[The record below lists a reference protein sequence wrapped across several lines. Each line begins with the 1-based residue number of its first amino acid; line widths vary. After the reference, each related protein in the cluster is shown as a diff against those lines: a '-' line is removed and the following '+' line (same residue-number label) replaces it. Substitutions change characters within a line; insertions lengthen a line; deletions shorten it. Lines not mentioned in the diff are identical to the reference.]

1 MTAESGEPAAPVLP
15 PHFDEEMLG
24 ATLEVLARELFS
36 ARASASVR
44 QIAHEALLVT
54 FCLPG
59 VSAGV
64 QGVEDVLLKSFSYEA
79 LGHVILSIDR
89 VSQSVIH

>member
-1 MTAESGEPAAPVLP
+1 MTRRHHASGRQVEGGADAAPVTAESAEPAAPVLP
-15 PHFDEEMLG
+15 PHFDEQMLG

-44 QIAHEALLVT
+44 QIAHEALLVS

-59 VSAGV
+59 VSAGA
-64 QGVEDVLLKSFSYEA
+64 QGSRIVV
-79 LGHVILSIDR
+79 
-89 VSQSVIH
+89 